1 MSAPSERPLR
11 VLVVDDDPG
20 INGLLAARMEARGYA
35 VETASNGVEALER
48 IAAAPPDFMLLDVS
62 MPELGGLEVLDA
74 IRAGQLDIA
83 VVMTTAF
90 GSEQIAIEALRRGA
104 DDYLRKPF
112 EPHELRAVVERTASR
127 LLLRRQNEELR
138 RQLDAELARAAEIQA
153 GLLPTTPPRLP
164 GYQLAARCLPAREV
178 GGDFYDWD
186 WQPDADAL
194 TITLG
199 DVMGKGV
206 PAALLMATARA
217 ALRAVALDQPPAR
230 AVALVERALTGDLE
244 RAGSFVT
251 LLHARLELPANRL
264 SFVDAGHGHAFVLRA
279 DGTAAALAPR
289 GLPLGVGISLGV
301 AETRDAGALTLE
313 PGEALVLYSDG
324 LLDAC
329 PAAALDQPALVGALR
344 DARSAEEMAARLVAL
359 AERAGPLPDDLT
371 VMVLRRHP

>member
-1 MSAPSERPLR
+1 
-11 VLVVDDDPG
+11 
-20 INGLLAARMEARGYA
+20 
-35 VETASNGVEALER
+35 
-48 IAAAPPDFMLLDVS
+48 
-62 MPELGGLEVLDA
+62 
-74 IRAGQLDIA
+74 
-83 VVMTTAF
+83 MTTAF

-138 RQLDAELARAAEIQA
+138 RQLDAELARAGEIQA
-153 GLLPTTPPRLP
+153 GLLPTSPPALP
-164 GYQLAARCLPAREV
+164 GYDLAARCLPAREV

-186 WQPDADAL
+186 WQPDTDAL

-217 ALRAVALDQPPAR
+217 ALRAVALDHPPAR

-251 LLHARLELPANRL
+251 LLHARLELSDHRL
-264 SFVDAGHGHAFVLRA
+264 TFVDAGHGHVFVLRA
-279 DGTAAALAPR
+279 DGAVEELAPR
-289 GLPLGVGISLGV
+289 GLPLGVGLGGGEMRV
-301 AETRDAGALTLE
+301 AGELFLC

-329 PAAALDQPALVGALR
+329 PGVALDHSALADVAR
-344 DARSAEEMAARLVAL
+344 DARSAEEIAARLVAL
-359 AERAGPLPDDLT
+359 ASGAGSLPDDLT
-371 VMVLRRHP
+371 AMVLRRAG